1 MIRLGVIADDF
12 TGATDIA
19 SFMVSAGWKV
29 VMFNGV
35 PEEAFASEGVDAI
48 VIALKS
54 RSIAVEDAVSQSL
67 AASDWLKAQGCQ
79 RQLFKY
85 CSTFD
90 STAQG
95 NIGPVTDALMKNL
108 HADMTLV
115 CPAVPDNGR
124 TIVHGHLFVKGEL
137 LNESGMQHHPV
148 TPMKASSLK
157 KLMEAQSGGLCGNI
171 TLDTVKNHPDQIQ
184 AQLAA
189 LQRSQAR
196 YVIFDVLDNAD
207 LLTVARATAAFPLV
221 TGAAGLGYAI
231 AAVETQQQQRGA
243 GSGMTIEAAG
253 YSVVLSGSCSSMT
266 NQQVDFYQQ
275 RAASLAL
282 DVEKIL
288 HDAAYLPIVAEWV
301 RQHAEDALA
310 PLVYA
315 TQPPQIIALIQEKYG
330 AARVSEKIEGFFA
343 ALAQTL
349 SQQGFNKFIVA
360 GGETSGAVTQG
371 LNIRGMVIGDA
382 VAPGVPWTQV
392 LDERK
397 WVILKSG
404 NFGNSDFFLKA
415 QEPFHE

>member
-1 MIRLGVIADDF
+1 MTKLGVIADDF

-19 SFMVSAGWKV
+19 SFMVNAGWKV

-35 PEEAFASEGVDAI
+35 PSQAFDAGGVDAI

-54 RSIAVEDAVSQSL
+54 RSIPMADAVQQSL
-67 AASDWLKAQGCQ
+67 SASDWLKSQGCQ

-108 HADMTLV
+108 NTTMTLI
-115 CPAVPDNGR
+115 CPAVPDNQR
-124 TIVHGHLFVKGEL
+124 TIAHGHLFVKGEL

-148 TPMKASSLK
+148 TPMTQSSLK
-157 KLMEAQSGGLCGNI
+157 KLMEMQSAGLCGNI
-171 TLDTVKNHPDQIQ
+171 SFDCVKNRPEEIE
-184 AQLAA
+184 AQLNA
-189 LQRSQAR
+189 LSASKTK

-207 LLTVARATAAFPLV
+207 LFTVAGATKDFPLV

-231 AAVETQQQQRGA
+231 ATLDTQHHPSTHSSMQIA
-243 GSGMTIEAAG
+243 TEG
-253 YSVVLSGSCSSMT
+253 YSVILSGSCSSMT
-266 NQQVDFYQQ
+266 NQQVDFYLQ
-275 RAASLAL
+275 RAPSLAL
-282 DVEKIL
+282 DVEKVIHAQGYL
-288 HDAAYLPIVAEWV
+288 DVVANWVQEHKNAAM
-301 RQHAEDALA
+301 A

-315 TQPPQIIALIQEKYG
+315 TQPPQIIEIIQKNYG
-330 AARVSEKIEGFFA
+330 AALVSEKIENFFA
-343 ALAQTL
+343 SLARQL
-349 SQQGFNKFIVA
+349 SAAGFNKFIVA

-371 LNIRGMVIGDA
+371 LDISGMVIGDA

-392 LDERK
+392 LGEQK

-415 QEPFHE
+415 QENFHE